1 MSKDPLA
8 KYYQN
13 SKERHKKM
21 LMKDIKVFL
30 KKKKWESMVVKDTK
44 IYYFTY
50 KFWFIIY

>member
-30 KKKKWESMVVKDTK
+30 KKKMGKYARKR
-44 IYYFTY
+44 Y
-50 KFWFIIY
+50 KNLLIHL